1 MERKVNSLASA
12 SVHSSRPHSNMAI
25 LPRLRRAP
33 RESLKGSETSCSS
46 MLSDLS
52 ASGVEFRK
60 ESTCTSLSYCGGKQD
75 TGMDKPRN
83 AFTQLASLPYSRL
96 VELTTSLV
104 GPSPVNSNALGVLY
118 KEASSARNIRSY
130 SSECLLCSKH
140 YTFLAPTFEESSP
153 NSRSSYW

>member
-33 RESLKGSETSCSS
+33 RESLKGVNSETSCSS

-60 ESTCTSLSYCGGKQD
+60 ESTCTYLSYCGGKQD

-83 AFTQLASLPYSRL
+83 ALTQLASLPYSRL

-104 GPSPVNSNALGVLY
+104 GPSPVNSNALGFLY
-118 KEASSARNIRSY
+118 KEASSARNIMTFSPVGKSRLSPPTNL
-130 SSECLLCSKH
+130 CLP
-140 YTFLAPTFEESSP
+140 Y
-153 NSRSSYW
+153 